1 MLEGPAQQ
9 QLDEETAKQD
19 AILDQVGNIVGE
31 LKDQANQINQALVA
45 QDDDI
50 NDIASGLDDTN
61 ADVKELRKKVARA
74 NR

>member
-50 NDIASGLDDTN
+50 NDIAGGLDDTN

>member
-1 MLEGPAQQ
+1 M
-9 QLDEETAKQD
+9 
-19 AILDQVGNIVGE
+19 GE